1 MDFNIAIGLQL
12 FDNFSRELFQAKRAV
27 ESFHREVKETQ
38 GTLKKLGLAIKKAFD
53 PKSIWDASERLEDFT
68 KNVAQATA
76 LSLAGFKSMLS
87 SFAELENARVQM
99 EVAFMTKTGIP
110 KEMKEINEIVQELG
124 VKLPGSAKDFYRV
137 ATALKAQGMAIKDIV
152 GGGLKTASYLWVLFK
167 DEVSPEQAAEYMQQ
181 FANAFKIPGPEM
193 MKFADELQR
202 LKFASGLSLTEI
214 AYSVKYFSGE
224 LNQLKVTGLSAFR
237 IMAPWIGVLKQFG
250 IQGETAGTAI
260 RSVLQAIPQLDQR
273 LASIKK
279 EYGISLG
286 INIKSFFDKSGRF
299 QLEKFLITL
308 RDSLSKIE
316 DPVKRMAIIKKLFD
330 SEGMRA
336 IAPLLAKSKE
346 EALAYLESVKDTLS
360 PEQYKKLKAQIEAG
374 GFSGLEGMRKAM
386 EQQASLQQRVQKLL
400 NTLSNVL
407 ESFLGT
413 LEQVGAII
421 GSFVAPPL
429 KTLFNILND
438 FLDKTKDFIEHHKT
452 LTKILAYTVG
462 GFSAFLAILGAVGL
476 GIASFMKLWSFAFSP
491 FSWIL
496 RRNIVTSFG
505 SALFTN
511 ARALWLWIRTGE
523 ATTGWLKRLDF
534 FILKNK
540 LRLYELL
547 SGIKANIIA
556 LKEWAI
562 AKARIVWG
570 SFISGI
576 KSVITAIRGLNLAF
590 LTSPWFLVAA
600 AIAGA
605 AILITANWQKVLKVF
620 LWINPI
626 TAPIMALQKLVK
638 FVFGIN
644 LFSAGKKI
652 IESLWQGI
660 KSFAM
665 KPVETVKHIVQKIR
679 NLLPFSPAKEG
690 PLATLDKVNIIGTIA
705 ETIKPA
711 PLLDKMA
718 QVLTPIKNML
728 KVTFPPL
735 ALAVKPPET
744 IKPAPLLD
752 KMAQVLTPI
761 KNMLK
766 VAFPPLTLAVKPP
779 KTIKPAPLLDKL
791 GAVSSP
797 VNITVNFS
805 GINIYGKPTQS
816 EIEAFTTEFEKKVKV
831 VLNKLAKAKFRREY

>member
-1 MDFNIAIGLQL
+1 MDFKIAIGLQL
-12 FDNFSRELFQAKRAV
+12 FDNFSRDLFQAKRAV

-38 GTLKKLGLAIKKAFD
+38 GALKKLGLAIKKAFD
-53 PKSIWDASERLEDFT
+53 PDSLWEASEKLEDFT

-76 LSLAGFKSMLS
+76 LPLAGFKSMLS

-99 EVAFMTKTGIP
+99 EVAFMTKTGLP
-110 KEMKEINEIVQELG
+110 REMKEINEIVQELG
-124 VKLPGSAKDFYRV
+124 IKLPGSAKDFYRV

-152 GGGLKTASYLWVLFK
+152 AGELKTASYLWVLFK

-224 LNQLKVTGLSAFR
+224 LNQLKVTGLSAFK
-237 IMAPWIGVLKQFG
+237 IIAPWIGVLKQFG

-273 LASIKK
+273 LAGIKK

-286 INIKSFFDKSGRF
+286 INVKSFFDESGRF

-308 RDSLSKIE
+308 RDSLSRIK
-316 DPVKRMAIIKKLFD
+316 DPAKRMSIIQELFG

-336 IAPLLAKSKE
+336 IAPLLAKSKK

-386 EQQASLQQRVQKLL
+386 EQQASLQRRVQKLL
-400 NTLSNVL
+400 STLSSVW
-407 ESFLGT
+407 ESFMGT

-421 GSFVAPPL
+421 GSLVAPSL
-429 KTLFNILND
+429 KTLLNALND
-438 FLDKTKDFIEHHKT
+438 FLSKVADFIEHHKT
-452 LTKILAYTVG
+452 LTKILVYTVG

-476 GIASFMKLWSFAFSP
+476 AIASFMKLWSFAFSP

-496 RRNIVTSFG
+496 RRNIITSFG

-523 ATTGWLKRLDF
+523 ATTGWLKSLDF
-534 FILKNK
+534 FLLKTK

-547 SGIKANIIA
+547 SGVKANIIA

-562 AKARIVWG
+562 AKARIVWS

-576 KSVITAIRGLNLAF
+576 KGVITAIRGLNLAF

-605 AILITANWQKVLKVF
+605 AILIWRYWKPLSHFFKSLWDKITSALSGAWHFITASWQKVLKVF

-718 QVLTPIKNML
+718 KVLTPIKNML
-728 KVTFPPL
+728 KFAFPPL
-735 ALAVKPPET
+735 ILAIKAPEA

-752 KMAQVLTPI
+752 KM
-761 KNMLK
+761 
-766 VAFPPLTLAVKPP
+766 
-779 KTIKPAPLLDKL
+779 
-791 GAVSSP
+791 GAVASP

-805 GINIYGKPTQS
+805 GGINIYGKPTQS